1 MPNFDVYQ
9 HHWEAVL
16 PQMADPH
23 PQSFCN
29 WVMLMLLVWVP
40 QLRTIR
46 QAKTPVECSF
56 RLKDSSL
63 SSFLQAWVLPYLL
76 WIPSTLPFVNCPFLF
91 S

>member
-9 HHWEAVL
+9 RHWEAVL

-46 QAKTPVECSF
+46 QAMTPVECSF
-56 RLKDSSL
+56 GLKDTFFISSGLGATL
-63 SSFLQAWVLPYLL
+63 SVRFHQH
-76 WIPSTLPFVNCPFLF
+76 CPL
-91 S
+91 